1 MEWIPH
7 PLAFRVPMRLSDSV
21 GAAGHPILWEGDHGV
36 CPANFSGVKRLW
48 KPSKKDPIEI

>member
-7 PLAFRVPMRLSDSV
+7 SLAFRVPMRVSDGV
-21 GAAGHPILWEGDHGV
+21 GATGHPILWEGDHGV

-48 KPSKKDPIEI
+48 KPSKKEPIEI